1 MGPNALERLVSKP
14 AKRNALMDLLQSASN
29 AVASNVS
36 GPVDLIGAGLRGVGV
51 PVPQNALMSS
61 QWMAERGLTRE
72 VPMGAARIAGE
83 TLGMAGPAVLAAKAP
98 QVAAGVNQ
106 MMVNAAA
113 PVSMGQAAAQRGAI
127 TAETAPILRAINRDE
142 FMGSPRIVG
151 TKDAKDL
158 KPRALNSLADV
169 EPIPFQGGRYQAK
182 FSPDGAV
189 VLDGSRPIASYNFGD
204 TLVVDPK
211 YRGQGLGE
219 ELVYQW
225 RTFFPA
231 PAKAAT
237 RNKASQA
244 IQEKVWDRI
253 QNDLGGPIP

>member
-1 MGPNALERLVSKP
+1 MSGP
-14 AKRNALMDLLQSASN
+14 KRNALMDFAQSASN
-29 AVASNVS
+29 AVAQGVS
-36 GPVDLIGAGLRGVGV
+36 GPVDLIAAGLRYAGL
-51 PVPQNALMSS
+51 PVPRNALMSS
-61 QWMAERGLTRE
+61 EWMAERGLTRP
-72 VPMGAARIAGE
+72 VQQGAARVLGE
-83 TLGMAGPAVLAAKAP
+83 TAGMVAPTAIAANAARLAAGA
-98 QVAAGVNQ
+98 NQ
-106 MMVNAAA
+106 MMAN
-113 PVSMGQAAAQRGAI
+113 AAAQRGAI
-127 TAETAPILRAINRDE
+127 TAETAPILRAMSRDE
-142 FMGSPRIVG
+142 FMGTPRIVSA
-151 TKDAKDL
+151 KDAKDL
-158 KPRALNSLADV
+158 RPRALNSLADV
-169 EPIPFQGGRYQAK
+169 APVPFQGGRYHAK

-231 PAKAAT
+231 PAKAGT

-253 QNDLGGPIP
+253 QADLGGY